1 MTCAADSAQL
11 DHLVIA
17 AATLSEGVAWCEA
30 TLGVAPGAGGEH
42 ALFGTHN
49 RLLKLHHDS
58 APNAY
63 LEIIAINPEAMPTR
77 AAPLKRWFDLDD
89 ATLQARLLN
98 QGPQLVHWVAS
109 VPSLEKALIQWTAL
123 NIQRGTALTAS
134 RPTPKGLLEWQ
145 ISVRDDGQRLFGGCL
160 PTLIQWGKVH
170 PAASMPDSGLFLRRF
185 EVTHPEADALERAF
199 NSIDLGGVQMTQ
211 DAACL
216 QAELMT
222 PNGPVTL
229 RSRPSENTP

>member
-1 MTCAADSAQL
+1 MTKTTAAQL

-30 TLGVAPGAGGEH
+30 ALGVVPGPGGEH
-42 ALFGTHN
+42 ALFAAHN
-49 RLLKLHHDS
+49 RLLKLNSPS

-63 LEIIAINPEAMPTR
+63 LEIIAVHPEATPTR

-89 ATLQARLLN
+89 AALQASLIDD
-98 QGPQLVHWVAS
+98 GPQLVHWVAS
-109 VPSLEKALIQWTAL
+109 VPRLEDALARWTAL
-123 NIQRGTALTAS
+123 KIDRGTALTAS

-145 ISVRDDGQRLFGGCL
+145 ISVRDDGQRLFDGCL
-160 PTLIQWGKVH
+160 PTLIQWGAVH
-170 PAASMPDSGLFLRRF
+170 PAASMPDSGVFLRRF
-185 EVTHPEADALERAF
+185 EVAHPEADALERAF
-199 NSIDLGGVQMTQ
+199 HAIDLGGVHVAKGT
-211 DAACL
+211 AHL

-229 RSRPSENTP
+229 RSHPSETTP